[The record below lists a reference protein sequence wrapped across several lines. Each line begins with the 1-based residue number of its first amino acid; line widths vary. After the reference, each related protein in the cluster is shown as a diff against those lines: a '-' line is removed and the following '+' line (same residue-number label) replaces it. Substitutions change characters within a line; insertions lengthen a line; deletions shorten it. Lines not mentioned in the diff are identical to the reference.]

1 MVPGPE
7 TAQQRLMRPP
17 LLVIATLLLLAPLGA
32 HGDTPESAAAAAAST
47 WLALVDGGNYY
58 QSWATTS
65 DRFRNTISRSDW
77 VQTASRVREPLGSL
91 RSRQLVSA
99 TATHS
104 LPGAPD
110 GDYVVVRYTSSFAN
124 KAAAI
129 ETVIPAKE
137 SDGHW
142 RVSGYF
148 IK

>member
-1 MVPGPE
+1 MVLGPDHC
-7 TAQQRLMRPP
+7 AGALMRLP
-17 LLVIATLLLLAPLGA
+17 LVVCATWLVLAPLGA
-32 HGDTPESAAAAAAST
+32 HSDTPESAAADAAST

-77 VQTASRVREPLGSL
+77 VQTASRVRDPLGTL
-91 RSRQLVSA
+91 KSRHLVSA

-110 GDYVVVRYTSSFAN
+110 GDYVVLRYASSFAN

-129 ETVIPAKE
+129 ETVTPVKE

>member
-1 MVPGPE
+1 M
-7 TAQQRLMRPP
+7 RLP
-17 LLVIATLLLLAPLGA
+17 LAVCAAVLLLGPLGA
-32 HGDTPESAAAAAAST
+32 HSDTPESAAEAAAST

-58 QSWATTS
+58 QSWAITS
-65 DRFRNTISRSDW
+65 ERFRNTVSRSDW
-77 VQTASRVREPLGSL
+77 VQTAARVRDPLGPL

-104 LPGAPD
+104 LTGAPD
-110 GDYVVVRYTSSFAN
+110 GDYVVVRYASSFAN
-124 KAAAI
+124 KAASI
-129 ETVIPAKE
+129 ETVIPVRE

>member
-1 MVPGPE
+1 MKM
-7 TAQQRLMRPP
+7 LS
-17 LLVIATLLLLAPLGA
+17 LLVVAALVAAAPLCR
-32 HGDTPESAAAAAAST
+32 GDSSESAAQAAAAT

-77 VQTASRVREPLGSL
+77 VQTASRVRDPLGTL
-91 RSRQLVSA
+91 KSRHLVSA

-110 GDYVVVRYTSSFAN
+110 GDYVVLRYASSFAS

-129 ETVIPAKE
+129 ETVTPVKE